1 MPPLSHRPPRT
12 TRGGRTARSPLG
24 LVRGAEGRGGNSG
37 AGIDGSGTSGRYTG
51 DLNPAV
57 GVPTAGLANRYAPL
71 VEGRQPIQDRCPQPL
86 VVAERRNVL
95 RRDQGLSDEG
105 LTSNPLHQEFQFLPG
120 QVSAWPAMDPAEV
133 VRASEPVAQAC
144 PRLQRCDPTLQEVTD
159 HMYRR
164 QTTGRQGLDPVWYR
178 LELRCQRQLG
188 PPLLL
193 VEPRPVAW

>member
-1 MPPLSHRPPRT
+1 MKDPSARCSRCRLSPSDLPEPPGAEELLAAPLPLSEGLRAA
-12 TRGGRTARSPLG
+12 GGS
-24 LVRGAEGRGGNSG
+24 SG
-37 AGIDGSGTSGRYTG
+37 AGIGGPETSGRYTR
-51 DLNPAV
+51 DLNPTV
-57 GVPTAGLANRYAPL
+57 GVPAASLANRYPPL

-144 PRLQRCDPTLQEVTD
+144 PRLQRRDPALQEVAD
-159 HMYRR
+159 HVHRR
-164 QTTGRQGLDPVWYR
+164 QTTGR
-178 LELRCQRQLG
+178 
-188 PPLLL
+188 
-193 VEPRPVAW
+193 